1 MVCHTE
7 NINPMN
13 KLGTF
18 QDMALILKINKEPW
32 GKRVYSSENVLEE
45 ECKIYIIE
53 VQSVMFIF

>member
-1 MVCHTE
+1 
-7 NINPMN
+7 MN

-32 GKRVYSSENVLEE
+32 GKRVFSSENVLEE